1 MNKADKR
8 ILIVEDD
15 NIARDVLDLTLR
27 KYFKEIITAING
39 KEGLELAEQFNP
51 DLIIA
56 DLAMPVLDGF
66 LMLKELE
73 KKLPETP
80 VMVVTAYREEAE
92 SIEGYPILH
101 KPVDRR
107 ELLDQICRLLSIE
120 LSV

>member
-1 MNKADKR
+1 MEKADKR

-27 KYFKEIITAING
+27 KYFKEIITAVNG
-39 KEGLELAEQFNP
+39 KEGLELAEQFSP

-66 LMLKELE
+66 FMLKELE
-73 KKLPETP
+73 KRLPETP
-80 VMVVTAYREEAE
+80 VMVVTAYREEAAA
-92 SIEGYPILH
+92 IEGYTVLH

-107 ELLDQICRLLSIE
+107 ELLDNISRLLNIE
-120 LSV
+120 LGV

>member
-1 MNKADKR
+1 MEKVDKK

-27 KYFKEIITAING
+27 KYFKEIITAENG
-39 KEGLELAEQFNP
+39 KVGLELAEQFGP

-66 LMLKELE
+66 RMLKELQSRL
-73 KKLPETP
+73 KDTP
-80 VMVVTAYREEAE
+80 VIIVTAYREEAE
-92 SIEGYPILH
+92 NIDGYTILH
-101 KPVDRR
+101 KPVDRSVLLR
-107 ELLDQICRLLSIE
+107 EICSLLKVE